1 MKIHNGRR
9 FESFRSAKISWEIGG
24 QIFWSETGSKSS
36 MSRGQGPQDGYEH
49 ILTFSVY
56 TLAMPEVKKTD
67 VCQTQK
73 GSGCWVC
80 ACGCECAYVGC
91 VCVCVKRKGCQLAT
105 GPQLVS
111 KR

>member
-1 MKIHNGRR
+1 
-9 FESFRSAKISWEIGG
+9 
-24 QIFWSETGSKSS
+24 

-49 ILTFSVY
+49 ILTFGVY

-91 VCVCVKRKGCQLAT
+91 VCVCVCVLRGRDVNWL
-105 GPQLVS
+105 LVLS
-111 KR
+111 LFPRDKNDSCLVYTAN